1 MFDPDTSEILAELEN
16 EGKEL
21 SYLVETLKKSENEIR
36 EKLSYLIEHSFVK
49 EEINENKIIFSADAK
64 KLAKLV
70 EEDRNFEDVEDG
82 LAKMDSYLHCD
93 GVFFYFELNKRQFQ
107 LSQHGRN

>member
-1 MFDPDTSEILAELEN
+1 MDSKYDKEKVIDCMFDPDTSEILAELEN

-21 SYLVETLKKSENEIR
+21 SYLMETLKKSEKEIR
-36 EKLSYLIEHSFVK
+36 DKLSYLIEHSFVK
-49 EEINENKIIFSADAK
+49 EEKNDDKIIFSADAE

-82 LAKMDSYLHCD
+82 LAKMDSYL
-93 GVFFYFELNKRQFQ
+93 N
-107 LSQHGRN
+107 

>member
-16 EGKEL
+16 EGEEL
-21 SYLVETLKKSENEIR
+21 SYLEETLKKSENEIR

-49 EEINENKIIFSADAK
+49 EETNENKIIFSADAK

-82 LAKMDSYLHCD
+82 LAKMDSYL
-93 GVFFYFELNKRQFQ
+93 N
-107 LSQHGRN
+107 

>member
-1 MFDPDTSEILAELEN
+1 MDSTFDKEKVLDCMFDPDTSEILAELEN

-21 SYLVETLKKSENEIR
+21 SYLVETLKKSEKEIR
-36 EKLSYLIEHSFVK
+36 DKLSYLIEHSFVK
-49 EEINENKIIFSADAK
+49 EETNENKIIFSADAK

-82 LAKMDSYLHCD
+82 LAKMDSYL
-93 GVFFYFELNKRQFQ
+93 N
-107 LSQHGRN
+107 